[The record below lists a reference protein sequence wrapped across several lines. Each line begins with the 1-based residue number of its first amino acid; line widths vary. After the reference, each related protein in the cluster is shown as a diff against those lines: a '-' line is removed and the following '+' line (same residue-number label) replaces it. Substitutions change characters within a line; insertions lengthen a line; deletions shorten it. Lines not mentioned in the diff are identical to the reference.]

1 MIDGLRRVPA
11 CDRICSVRGF
21 EAKVERKPP
30 DALANP
36 GSVKDGLAVYT

>member
-30 DALANP
+30 MHLQTRAA
-36 GSVKDGLAVYT
+36 